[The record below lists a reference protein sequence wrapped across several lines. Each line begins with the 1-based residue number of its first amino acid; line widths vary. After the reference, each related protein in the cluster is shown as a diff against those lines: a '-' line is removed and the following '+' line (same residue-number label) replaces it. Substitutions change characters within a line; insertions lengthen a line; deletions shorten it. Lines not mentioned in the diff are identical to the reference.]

1 MADCIFCKIVA
12 GQIPSARVYEDAT
25 KLAFMDIGPIQPG
38 HVLLIPKAHFERLT
52 DLPAEVAADLAACLP
67 RLARAVV
74 AAARADGFNL
84 MQTNGTCAGQSVAH
98 VHFHIIPRR
107 NDDGYRFHWQPTA
120 YKPGEME
127 SWRAKIAAE
136 VVRAQA

>member
-1 MADCIFCKIVA
+1 MPDCIFCKIVA

-52 DLPAEVAADLAACLP
+52 ELPDDVAADLARALP
-67 RLARAVV
+67 KLARAVV

-84 MQTNGTCAGQSVAH
+84 MQTNGACAGQSVGH

-107 NDDGYRFHWQPTA
+107 NDDGYHFHWRPTP
-120 YKPGEME
+120 YKPGELQE
-127 SWRAKIAAE
+127 WQQKIAAE
-136 VVRAQA
+136 VGKG